1 MLKHI
6 VAFTFAAA
14 LSQAAIAADQ
24 QSISVYNWNDYIDP
38 AVIEDFTKETGIKVN
53 YGTYETAED
62 LEKIAASD
70 SADVVS
76 PGLDLVARFIKS
88 DLIQP
93 YNARTIGGYDDIQ
106 SIIRARMFSQD
117 PTGQYIMPYMW
128 GRVGILIDRKAAEA
142 ALGEPITATWDTL
155 FNLEKVQKLSQCGVS
170 FLDAR
175 DYVYSLG
182 LNYSGEPLDFPTN
195 RAIQRYTDLL
205 MAIRPHLKVVDSADH
220 LDLAPKGEL
229 CVTMVWEGDAVAI
242 QADRPDLEFVLPE
255 EGSVMFIDTMAISKK
270 AKNPEG
276 ARKWI
281 EFMSRK
287 DIALRN
293 ARYTSYNSPN
303 MFVLDEMAIE
313 HEAQTKEAS
322 VSIDGVPVF
331 MSVAAKGKQ
340 AQMFADAWHRFVR
353 GDDKIAAT
361 PAAAPVS
368 YQ

>member
-1 MLKHI
+1 MLKQI
-6 VAFTFAAA
+6 AA
-14 LSQAAIAADQ
+14 LTLSLALSPSVFATDQ

-38 AVIEDFTKETGIKVN
+38 EVIADFTKETGIKVN

-70 SADVVS
+70 AADVVS
-76 PGLDLVARFIKS
+76 PGLDLVGKLIKA

-93 YNARTIGGYDDIQ
+93 YNARTIQGYGDIQ
-106 SIIRARMFSQD
+106 SIIRARMFAQD
-117 PTGQYIMPYMW
+117 PSGQYVMPYMW
-128 GRVGILIDRKAAEA
+128 GRVGILIDRKAAET
-142 ALGEPITATWDTL
+142 ALGEPIAASWDTL
-155 FNLEKVQKLSQCGVS
+155 FNVEKVKKLSQCGVS

-205 MAIRPHLKVVDSADH
+205 MSIRPHLKVVDSAEH
-220 LDLAPKGEL
+220 LDLAPKGQL

-242 QADRPDLEFVLPE
+242 QADRPDLEFILPE
-255 EGSVMFIDTMAISKK
+255 EGSVMFIDTMAITRK
-270 AKNPEG
+270 AKNPDG

-281 EFMSRK
+281 EYMSRK

-303 MFVLDEMAIE
+303 MDVLDEMSVE

-340 AQMFADAWHRFVR
+340 ADMFAESWQRFVR
-353 GDDKIAAT
+353 GEDKHAGA
-361 PAAAPVS
+361 PAAPVT